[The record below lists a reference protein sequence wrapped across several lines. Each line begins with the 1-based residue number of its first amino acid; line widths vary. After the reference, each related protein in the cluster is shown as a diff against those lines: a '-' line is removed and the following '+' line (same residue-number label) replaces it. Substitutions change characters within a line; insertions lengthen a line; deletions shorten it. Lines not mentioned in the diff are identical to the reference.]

1 MTASSREAGVH
12 ADRSESLLPAQ
23 SGRRCNAQRK
33 SAQKS
38 KETAVDES

>member
-23 SGRRCNAQRK
+23 IDCYSPPDPLPMAAAAWNR
-33 SAQKS
+33 
-38 KETAVDES
+38 